1 MFESDSKFSTVYWVV
16 LILDKDYF
24 GLFVVSCRKRSENHN
39 TRHCAVLTWA
49 DTLIHL
55 IDRNNTIRTGPQN
68 AWAAGD
74 YMHVCFPPV
83 GCFFVLLVIFL
94 WFLDLLLLLG

>member
-74 YMHVCFPPV
+74 YIRVCFPPI
-83 GCFFVLLVIFL
+83 GCFFCFACH
-94 WFLDLLLLLG
+94 FFCGF